1 MELVAQYL
9 LWRIL
14 VCVMLAWYLVCQFS
28 LVQSLSRVQLFVTPW
43 TAVCQV
49 SLSITNSQSLL
60 KLIVHSQVQ

>member
-1 MELVAQYL
+1 MELVAEYL

-14 VCVMLAWYLVCQFS
+14 VCAMLAWYLVRQFS
-28 LVQSLSRVQLFVTPW
+28 LVQLLSHVQLFVTPW

-49 SLSITNSQSLL
+49 SVSITNSQSLL

>member
-14 VCVMLAWYLVCQFS
+14 VCVMLARYLVCQFS

-49 SLSITNSQSLL
+49 SLFITNSQSLL